1 LSDAE
6 LACVSALRL
15 PTFEVESMTMLKRL
29 TLSIVDGRVVKV
41 FYLIFPPDNNAADV
55 VAWRAQ
61 PS

>member
-1 LSDAE
+1 M
-6 LACVSALRL
+6 SALRL